1 MTPEIKKLL
10 QGIVKQYIVHNK
22 IEVKEPEVLN
32 VRFKERGFEYLTT
45 IQEVV
50 KRDTES
56 ANFGLKTK
64 SLTQIQ
70 KHAFNV
76 SLTHGLTKLA
86 EYIVTGRDTL
96 AEIK

>member
-22 IEVKEPEVLN
+22 IEVKEPDVLN

-45 IQEVV
+45 IQDVV

-56 ANFGLKTK
+56 ASFGLKTK
-64 SLTQIQ
+64 KLTQLQ
-70 KHAFNV
+70 QHAFNV

-86 EYIVTGRDTL
+86 EFIVTGRDTIS
-96 AEIK
+96 EIV